1 MILDQNQLAAGKAFH
16 ALGGVDVSPDGNLLL
31 YLEDTTAFRIYTLH
45 VKDLRTGALLPG
57 SISNVWNGT
66 AWAND
71 NRTFFYTRADSAK
84 RAYQIWRHQLG
95 KTAVPDVKVFE
106 EDSVLYNAGVYR
118 SRSGSYVFIGS
129 EGFRSSEW
137 RVVPTDRRRKHRTCS
152 CPAVRT
158 CSPPPTTCPAA
169 SSS

>member
-1 MILDQNQLAAGKAFH
+1 MLGRIKETDLSVPWRYRGYWYYSRTEKGKNYPIYCRRKGSLDAREEVILDQNQLAAGKAFH
-16 ALGGVDVSPDGNLLL
+16 ALGGVDVSPDGNMLL

-95 KTAVPDVKVFE
+95 KTAV
-106 EDSVLYNAGVYR
+106 
-118 SRSGSYVFIGS
+118 
-129 EGFRSSEW
+129 
-137 RVVPTDRRRKHRTCS
+137 RT
-152 CPAVRT
+152 
-158 CSPPPTTCPAA
+158 
-169 SSS
+169 